1 MRTVFWKKLF
11 AILVLFSVAYLP
23 LRAQM
28 MHYVGLSGR
37 LGYSAMFDNITL
49 LKDDGYNDDRNQVIG
64 GVGAGLGFLYELQV
78 TQFRFHTGLEFD
90 FMNAATR
97 IGDFSAYRS
106 LTTPSYPTMQ
116 FRYDYTQMRETR
128 NVGYLSL
135 PLMFG
140 AYFNRYYFFVGPKV
154 GINLMASYSMKSD
167 VAIRAKDK
175 ELIGDLENM
184 PNHGLETHEWD
195 LEATPLELGLLNVS
209 VAGEFGVNLDEWLA
223 PKPKRRRGRRG
234 RPQPK
239 TFKES
244 LHYRAGIYAE
254 YGVLNI
260 NNFSANNLANL
271 EGNLSGNALPAY
283 ATGSGVADMAMAT
296 QLGTAG
302 AEKASLN
309 PFFVGAKFTIL
320 YEIPKKYKKPQP
332 RPKPRPKPQPKPKAT
347 PPLPPPPHLAGVLV
361 DAETQQRLADVQVVL
376 YDAEDNVV
384 FEGVTSSGGVFGTVL
399 GAGTYG
405 GYFSKQGYLPYDGDI
420 VFKED
425 SVFITMTALKEKEKI
440 VISNLFFATAKT
452 TILPE
457 SEPALEE
464 LYYLLVDNP
473 DLRIKIIGHTDNVGS
488 DASNLKLSEGRAKSV
503 RNNIIMRGIDP
514 SRIEYEGRGES
525 EPIDTNDT
533 EEGRSKNRRVEF
545 EILSSEK
552 TE

>member
-106 LTTPSYPTMQ
+106 LITPSYPTMQ

-154 GINLMASYSMKSD
+154 GINLLASYSMKSD
-167 VAIRAKDK
+167 VAIRAEDD

-184 PNHGLETHEWD
+184 PNHGLESHEWA

-223 PKPKRRRGRRG
+223 PKPRRRRGRRG

-254 YGVLNI
+254 YG
-260 NNFSANNLANL
+260 A
-271 EGNLSGNALPAY
+271 
-283 ATGSGVADMAMAT
+283 
-296 QLGTAG
+296 
-302 AEKASLN
+302 
-309 PFFVGAKFTIL
+309 
-320 YEIPKKYKKPQP
+320 
-332 RPKPRPKPQPKPKAT
+332 R
-347 PPLPPPPHLAGVLV
+347 
-361 DAETQQRLADVQVVL
+361 
-376 YDAEDNVV
+376 
-384 FEGVTSSGGVFGTVL
+384 
-399 GAGTYG
+399 
-405 GYFSKQGYLPYDGDI
+405 
-420 VFKED
+420 
-425 SVFITMTALKEKEKI
+425 
-440 VISNLFFATAKT
+440 
-452 TILPE
+452 
-457 SEPALEE
+457 
-464 LYYLLVDNP
+464 
-473 DLRIKIIGHTDNVGS
+473 
-488 DASNLKLSEGRAKSV
+488 
-503 RNNIIMRGIDP
+503 P
-514 SRIEYEGRGES
+514 SRISGKSGCRQWK
-525 EPIDTNDT
+525 
-533 EEGRSKNRRVEF
+533 R
-545 EILSSEK
+545 
-552 TE
+552 

>member
-1 MRTVFWKKLF
+1 
-11 AILVLFSVAYLP
+11 
-23 LRAQM
+23 
-28 MHYVGLSGR
+28 MHYVGLSGKV
-37 LGYSAMFDNITL
+37 GYSAMFDNITL
-49 LKDDGYNDDRNQVIG
+49 SDAYTDQNRVIG
-64 GVGAGLGFLYELQV
+64 GVGAGLGMMYELQV
-78 TQFRFHTGLEFD
+78 TRFRFHTGVEFD

-106 LTTPSYPTMQ
+106 LSAPSYPMQ

-154 GINLMASYSMKSD
+154 GINLLASYSMKSD
-167 VAIRAKDK
+167 VAIRAVDE
-175 ELIGDLENM
+175 ELIGDLEGM
-184 PNHGLETHEWD
+184 PNHGLENHEWA
-195 LEATPLELGLLNVS
+195 LNATPLELGLLNVS

-254 YGVLNI
+254 YGVLNV
-260 NNFSANNLANL
+260 NNFSANNLAKL
-271 EGNLSGNALPAY
+271 DGNLSGNALPAY
-283 ATGSGVADMAMAT
+283 ATGTGVTDMAMGT

-320 YEIPKKYKKPQP
+320 YEIPKKYKRPQPRP
-332 RPKPRPKPQPKPKAT
+332 RPKPRPKPQPKVT
-347 PPLPPPPHLAGVLV
+347 PPLPPPPHLAGILV
-361 DAETQQRLADVQVVL
+361 DAETQQRIADVQVVL

-384 FEGVTSSGGVFGTVL
+384 YEGASSEVGVFGTVL
-399 GAGTYG
+399 GTGTYG

-420 VFKED
+420 VFKGD
-425 SVFITMTALKEKEKI
+425 TVMISMTALKEKKKI

-457 SEPALEE
+457 SEPAMEE
-464 LYYLLVDNP
+464 LYFLLIDNP

-488 DASNLKLSEGRAKSV
+488 ESSNQKLSEGRAKSV
-503 RNNIIMRGIDP
+503 RNNIISRGIDP
-514 SRIEYEGRGES
+514 SRIEFEGRGES

-545 EILSSEK
+545 EILSSGG